1 MFAAFAP
8 LRKLI
13 LGPFLVLALMAL
25 AACQG
30 VSLGGNSPS
39 LNTSQPV
46 PVALLVPLGSADANE
61 EKLARDLENAARMA
75 SSDLA
80 GVQIDLRVYG
90 TAGNADRAREVAA
103 QAVNEGAKI
112 IVGPLH
118 AESANAAAVAVAPKG
133 VNVMTFSNNRTIAGG
148 NLFLLGQTFDST
160 ANRLVSF
167 AVSQGRSRIMTVY
180 ADTLAGR
187 LGRQAITEA
196 ITRNAA
202 TPAGSVSYQFSQQG
216 VVQSVSEIRKIASE
230 TQADTIFLTANT
242 AGALPLFT
250 QMLPEAGL
258 GKDKVQYMGLARWDT
273 PAQTLE
279 LPGVQG
285 GWFALPD
292 PARSAQ
298 FNARFEEAFGAA
310 PHPLA
315 GLAYDG
321 IAAVGALA
329 RSGKSDA
336 LSRASLTQP
345 AGFQGVNGVFR
356 FLQDGTNERGLAVA
370 TVQDRQVQVIS
381 PAPQSFQGAGL

>member
-1 MFAAFAP
+1 MFAAIAP

-90 TAGNADRAREVAA
+90 TAGNADRAREVAG

-216 VVQSVSEIRKIASE
+216 VVQSVSEIRKIADE

-321 IAAVGALA
+321 IATVGALA

-370 TVQDRQVQVIS
+370 TVQARQVQVIS